1 MKSTMLL
8 RVSPLLLL
16 ITCVAQAQDIRLNL
30 TNSDELMMRRMTVYK
45 TSGET
50 LKHLV
55 KVRSYDPQSASFVME
70 DVTGG
75 TITIAVSD
83 LSKIDF
89 EQSLSDANP
98 VVQSPMPKIIATPGP
113 KVKYTVPQDALKVDV
128 GDLLFPASSPST
140 TTPGPPPP
148 PVLPG
153 VATVDSKNIHRVTQ
167 PRSLTFDKPHK
178 CFYVE
183 VENFTYLVEP
193 PSGSSRPS
201 GVVK

>member
-1 MKSTMLL
+1 MF
-8 RVSPLLLL
+8 
-16 ITCVAQAQDIRLNL
+16 IIRRCGRLWECL
-30 TNSDELMMRRMTVYK
+30 P
-45 TSGET
+45 T
-50 LKHLV
+50 LQH
-55 KVRSYDPQSASFVME
+55 DPNRPE
-70 DVTGG
+70 
-75 TITIAVSD
+75 
-83 LSKIDF
+83 
-89 EQSLSDANP
+89 
-98 VVQSPMPKIIATPGP
+98 
-113 KVKYTVPQDALKVDV
+113 DALKVDA
-128 GDLLFPASSPST
+128 GDLLIPASSPST

-153 VATVDSKNIHRVTQ
+153 VATVDSKAIHRVTQ